1 MQGRG
6 FYIAAGGGSAY
17 QSFTH
22 IKTAIEDGRFNAKLV
37 NLSNDICLLSVQGPR
52 RYIQRRVL
60 HYHFVYFDLFINSRD
75 LFEKLCA
82 RSRFSNEAFPFS
94 THQIVNVGGHDCRA
108 MRISFVG
115 EMGNKIICLF

>member
-1 MQGRG
+1 M
-6 FYIAAGGGSAY
+6 
-17 QSFTH
+17 
-22 IKTAIEDGRFNAKLV
+22 
-37 NLSNDICLLSVQGPR
+37 LSSHSG
-52 RYIQRRVL
+52 
-60 HYHFVYFDLFINSRD
+60 YHHLFVNSRD

-115 EMGNKIICLF
+115 EMGILEV